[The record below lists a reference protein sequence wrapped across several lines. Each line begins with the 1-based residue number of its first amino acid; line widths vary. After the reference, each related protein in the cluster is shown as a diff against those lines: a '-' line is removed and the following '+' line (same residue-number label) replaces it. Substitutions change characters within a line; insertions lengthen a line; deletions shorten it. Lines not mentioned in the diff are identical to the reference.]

1 MRCSDLG
8 QLGALRVLQRPYCVD
23 MLVPD
28 RQAFA
33 SVFPDI
39 AIERVGLD
47 EYLAFFLKGDVL

>member
-8 QLGALRVLQRPYCVD
+8 QLGALRKLQRPYCVD
-23 MLVPD
+23 VLVPD
-28 RQAFA
+28 RRDFA